1 MERRT
6 IMKTRILVAVT
17 VLAICALA
25 ASGAFASDGELVGN
39 GDLKTPGDP
48 LNNAGAFRLDS
59 TSAGVIYVDVGA
71 TGANDGTSWA
81 NAYTHLQDALAA
93 AAAGSE
99 IWVAEGVYKPRNIF
113 DAFELESDVALYG
126 GFAGAEA
133 SRDERNWVSNVTVLS
148 GDMGGSGV
156 CDACWVMTASDG
168 VSEIAVLDG
177 FTITGGDSFCY
188 TCGTHGGMSNV
199 NSSPTVRNVTFS
211 ENRGVYG
218 GGMYNDNSNP
228 TLVNVTFSGNR
239 GGSFPP
245 PPGIPHG
252 GGGGMYNL
260 HSSPTLVNVTF
271 SENSSLAYGG
281 GMYNKDSNPTLV
293 NVTFSGNHAIED
305 GGGMYNERS
314 SPALTDVV
322 FSDNDSEFGAGGA
335 MGNDDSSPTLVNVSF
350 SANQAPLGGG
360 MRSHGGSPTLVN
372 VSFTG
377 NIALNFGGG
386 GMHNGDSSPTLTNV
400 TFSGNSATDYGGGMY
415 NYAGS
420 QTLNNCIL
428 WGNSAPDGPQIYNVD
443 ADTSI
448 SYSLVEGSNGSCH
461 DWNSSLGT
469 DGGGNI
475 DADPLFVDAANGDL
489 HLQLTSPAIDAG
501 DNSALPPDTA
511 DLDGDGDTSEV
522 LPLDLDGFARRVDMA
537 GAPDTGVGPA
547 PIVDM
552 GAFEAQWPHGIY
564 LPLLLRDHK

>member
-1 MERRT
+1 
-6 IMKTRILVAVT
+6 MKGRVLVAVM
-17 VLAICALA
+17 VLTICALA
-25 ASGAFASDGELVGN
+25 ASGATASDGELVGN
-39 GDLKTPGDP
+39 GDSKTPGDP
-48 LNNAGAFRLDS
+48 LNNAGAFRLD
-59 TSAGVIYVDVGA
+59 TEPAGVIYVDDGA

-81 NAYTHLQDALAA
+81 DAYTHLQDAL

-99 IWVAEGVYKPRNIF
+99 IWVAEGVYKPRDIF
-113 DAFELESDVALYG
+113 DAFKLESGVALYG

-148 GDMGGSGV
+148 GDSGGSGE
-156 CDACWVMTASDG
+156 CDACWVVTASNG
-168 VSEIAVLDG
+168 VSETAVLDG
-177 FTITGGDSFCY
+177 FTITGGDYYCASCY
-188 TCGTHGGMSNV
+188 AGDTGGMSNV

-211 ENRGVYG
+211 ENRGSYG
-218 GGMYNDNSNP
+218 GGMYNDNSSP
-228 TLVNVTFSGNR
+228 TLVNVTFSGNV
-239 GGSFPP
+239 GGNYPP
-245 PPGIPHG
+245 PPLVPYG
-252 GGGGMYNL
+252 GGGGMYNRQ
-260 HSSPTLVNVTF
+260 SSPTLVSVTF
-271 SENSSLAYGG
+271 SENSSASYGG

-293 NVTFSGNHAIED
+293 NVTFSGNWAVMD
-305 GGGMYNERS
+305 GGGMYNEQS
-314 SPALTDVV
+314 SPALTDVI
-322 FSDNDSEFGAGGA
+322 FSDNESEYGAGGA
-335 MGNDDSSPTLVNVSF
+335 MGNEDSSPTLVNVTF
-350 SANQAPLGGG
+350 SANQAPYGGG
-360 MRSHGGSPTLVN
+360 MRNHGGSPTLVN

-377 NIALNFGGG
+377 NTALNFRGG

-428 WGNSAPDGPQIYNVD
+428 WGNSAPDGPQIYNFD

-522 LPLDLDGFARRVDMA
+522 LPLDLDGFARCVDM
-537 GAPDTGVGPA
+537 GAPDTGFGSA

-552 GAFEAQWPHGIY
+552 GAFEAQWPHRIY
-564 LPLLLRDHK
+564 LPLLLKNHE